1 MIDSKMTSV
10 MPIRAPNK
18 APSAAAFSVPC
29 KLSCGMLPPSGMTP
43 SGMLF
48 AAAAFISLCII
59 ALFFITVSGAASDL
73 AKAPEFTATDA
84 NGRNFSL
91 SDFRGSPLVL
101 HITNIEVPLCVE
113 CEKSLKGQVNELIR
127 LKAMQP
133 DVQIVTLNLRKNPYS
148 KDGKVLAE
156 KWWRVNITWPWTED
170 IEPYAIGSKYLDYW
184 NVQGGSSNPTILL
197 IDKDGGVAGVYH
209 VYRVGEGV
217 LDGVQSAEILSAKL
231 QELKSSQ
238 WKGFEGEVSKQNVSA
253 FGMFLLGILTSLA
266 PCSIA
271 LLIAVFS
278 YVLTVRR
285 KDEYLQK
292 STSTSREGF
301 MMGIAFTLGMAAVFF
316 VLGLFISQIGFFIR
330 DSKVFD
336 LFAGVIM
343 ILLGIGNFKPL
354 EEIIEPVTSR
364 IRRSSGYDS
373 PDGDVHERGPG
384 LMQRAVETS
393 VGLFKHSAFIGA
405 FTLGVF
411 FALGWAPCALSMVLP
426 VLIWLASQNVTP
438 LAGGM
443 MLFIFGVGHG
453 IPIIP
458 IATFSRAVGGRIG
471 DKYVSI
477 GKWTTKFFG
486 LLVIGVGLVYSA
498 RYFGVLLW

>member
-1 MIDSKMTSV
+1 MPAAKMLPPGMLLT
-10 MPIRAPNK
+10 
-18 APSAAAFSVPC
+18 AAAF
-29 KLSCGMLPPSGMTP
+29 
-43 SGMLF
+43 F
-48 AAAAFISLCII
+48 SLCII
-59 ALFFITVSGAASDL
+59 ALFFFTISAAALDL
-73 AKAPEFTATDA
+73 AKAPDFTATDA

-113 CEKSLKGQVNELIR
+113 CEVSLKGQVNELIR

-148 KDGKVLAE
+148 KGGKVLAE
-156 KWWRVNITWPWTED
+156 KWWQVNITWPWTED

-197 IDKDGGVAGVYH
+197 IDKEGNVAGVYH

-217 LDGVQSAEILSAKL
+217 LDGVQSAETLSAKL

-301 MMGIAFTLGMAAVFF
+301 MIGIAFTLGMAAVFF

-336 LFAGVIM
+336 LIAGVIM

-354 EEIIEPVTSR
+354 EEILEPVTSR
-364 IRRSSGYDS
+364 IRRS

-384 LMQRAVETS
+384 IMQRAVETS
-393 VGLFKHSAFIGA
+393 IGLFKHSAFIGA
-405 FTLGVF
+405 FTLGIF

-453 IPIIP
+453 VPIIP

-486 LLVIGVGLVYSA
+486 LLVIAVGLVYSA
-498 RYFGVLLW
+498 RYFGFLLW

>member
-1 MIDSKMTSV
+1 MPREITPSKTMLFST
-10 MPIRAPNK
+10 MPARRKLPPGMLHAVAAFLSIA
-18 APSAAAFSVPC
+18 ALFLLLLTTLAAAQ
-29 KLSCGMLPPSGMTP
+29 
-43 SGMLF
+43 
-48 AAAAFISLCII
+48 
-59 ALFFITVSGAASDL
+59 DL
-73 AKAPEFTATDA
+73 AKAPDFTATGAD
-84 NGRNFSL
+84 GHNFSL
-91 SDFRGSPLVL
+91 ADFRGSPLVL

-113 CEKSLKGQVNELIR
+113 CEKSLKGQVKELAD

-133 DVQIVTLNLRKNPYS
+133 GAQIVTLNLRKNPYS
-148 KDGKVLAE
+148 KDGKSLAE
-156 KWWRVNITWPWTED
+156 KWWRINITWPWTED

-184 NVQGGSSNPTILL
+184 NVRGGSSNPTILL
-197 IDKDGGVAGVYH
+197 IDKNGMVAGVYH
-209 VYRVGEGV
+209 VYRVGEGEV
-217 LDGVQSAEILSAKL
+217 DGVQSAKTLSAKL
-231 QELKSSQ
+231 QELNSSQ

-292 STSTSREGF
+292 STSTSKEGF
-301 MMGIAFTLGMAAVFF
+301 MMGIAFTLGMAMVFF

-336 LFAGVIM
+336 LIAGVIM

-354 EEIIEPVTSR
+354 GEILEPVTSR
-364 IRRSSGYDS
+364 IRRSS
-373 PDGDVHERGPG
+373 DGEAHERGPG

-393 VGLFKHSAFIGA
+393 IGLFKYSAFIGA
-405 FTLGVF
+405 FTLGIF

-438 LAGGM
+438 LAGGA

-453 IPIIP
+453 VPIIP

-486 LLVIGVGLVYSA
+486 LLVIAVGLVYSA